1 MRTLNRSESETW
13 NSTTYIILNFLLS
26 ENPLQQSL
34 SWDPATRT
42 SKFNISG
49 SLLIYFSKLDYSDV
63 NVPILL
69 LLFIFI

>member
-49 SLLIYFSKLDYSDV
+49 SLLIYSS
-63 NVPILL
+63 
-69 LLFIFI
+69 